1 MTEGPRIMVAGIG
14 NVFFSDDGFG
24 VEVANRLAREPL
36 PDCIR
41 VEDYGIRGVHLAHDL
56 CAGYDALVIIDA
68 MPMGDEPPGTV
79 VVLEPDVPPPASQTD
94 DDGDPVPVMDAHT
107 MSPLAVLT
115 TLANLGG
122 SVDRI
127 LVVGC
132 QPATIED
139 GMGLSEPVAAA
150 VDRAVEMVSEL
161 LTELVGDLL
170 TDVCQPAGRETRST

>member
-1 MTEGPRIMVAGIG
+1 MSPRILCAGIG
-14 NVFFSDDGFG
+14 NIFFSDDGFG
-24 VEVANRLAREPL
+24 VEVANRLASAAVPEGV
-36 PDCIR
+36 R
-41 VEDYGIRGVHLAHDL
+41 VEDYGIRGVHLAYEL
-56 CAGYDALVIIDA
+56 CDGYDALVIIDA
-68 MPMGDEPPGTV
+68 MPMGDEPPGTL
-79 VVLEPDVPPPASQTD
+79 VVLEPDVPPSASED
-94 DDGDPVPVMDAHT
+94 DDDIAPFMDAHT
-107 MSPLAVLT
+107 MSPLTVLA

-132 QPATIED
+132 QPATIEE

-170 TDVCQPAGRETRST
+170 TDVCQPAGRETRT

>member
-1 MTEGPRIMVAGIG
+1 MSARILCAGIG
-14 NVFFSDDGFG
+14 NIFFSDDGFG
-24 VEVANRLAREPL
+24 VEVANRLACLPV
-36 PDCIR
+36 PDCVR
-41 VEDYGIRGVHLAHDL
+41 VEDYGIRGVHLAYEL
-56 CAGYDALVIIDA
+56 CDGYDALVIIDA
-68 MPMGDEPPGTV
+68 MPMGDEPPGTL
-79 VVLEPDVPPPASQTD
+79 VVLEPDAPPSASAD
-94 DDGDPVPVMDAHT
+94 DDEIAPFMDAHT
-107 MSPLAVLT
+107 MSPLTVLT

-132 QPATIED
+132 QPATIEE

-170 TDVCQPAGRETRST
+170 TDVCQPAGRETRT

>member
-1 MTEGPRIMVAGIG
+1 MTVETRILCAGIG

-24 VEVANRLAREPL
+24 VEVANRLARLPV
-36 PDCIR
+36 PDCVRI
-41 VEDYGIRGVHLAHDL
+41 EDYGIRGVHLAYDL
-56 CAGYDALVIIDA
+56 LDGYDALVIIDA
-68 MPMGDEPPGTV
+68 LPMGDEPPGTV
-79 VVLEPDVPPPASQTD
+79 VVLEPDPPPPAQHGAD
-94 DDGDPVPVMDAHT
+94 DDVVPVMDAHT
-107 MSPLAVLT
+107 MSPLVVLT

-132 QPATIED
+132 QPETIEE
-139 GMGLSEPVAAA
+139 GMGLSDPVAAA

-170 TDVCQPAGRETRST
+170 TDVCQPAGRETRT

>member
-1 MTEGPRIMVAGIG
+1 MSPRVLCAGIG
-14 NVFFSDDGFG
+14 NIFFSDDGFG
-24 VEVANRLAREPL
+24 VEVVNRLRHL
-36 PDCIR
+36 PVPDGVR
-41 VEDYGIRGVHLAHDL
+41 VEDYGIRGVHLAYEL
-56 CAGYDALVIIDA
+56 CESYDALVLIDA

-79 VVLEPDVPPPASQTD
+79 VILEPDAPPSSENDEDIAPI
-94 DDGDPVPVMDAHT
+94 MDAHT
-107 MSPLAVLT
+107 MSPLVVLT

-132 QPATIED
+132 QPETVEE

-170 TDVCQPAGRETRST
+170 TNVCQPAGRETRAT

>member
-1 MTEGPRIMVAGIG
+1 MSGRILVAGIG
-14 NVFFSDDGFG
+14 NIFFGDDGFG
-24 VEVANRLAREPL
+24 IEVASRLARLPL
-36 PDCIR
+36 PDCVT
-41 VEDYGIRGVHLAHDL
+41 VEDYGIRGVFLAYEL
-56 CAGYDALVIIDA
+56 CEGYDTLVLIDA

-79 VVLEPDVPPPASQTD
+79 VILEPDVPPPSSED
-94 DDGDPVPVMDAHT
+94 DDEIAPVMDAHS

-132 QPATIED
+132 QPATIEE
-139 GMGLSEPVAAA
+139 GMGLSEPVAEA
-150 VDRAVEMVSEL
+150 VDRAVQMVSEL

-170 TDVCQPAGRETRST
+170 TDVCQPAGRETRT

>member
-1 MTEGPRIMVAGIG
+1 MSPRILCAGIG

-24 VEVANRLAREPL
+24 VEVANRLAHL
-36 PDCIR
+36 PRPDGVR
-41 VEDYGIRGVHLAHDL
+41 VEDFGIRGVHLAYEL
-56 CAGYDALVIIDA
+56 CEDYDALVLIDA
-68 MPMGDEPPGTV
+68 MPMGDEPPGTI
-79 VVLEPDVPPPASQTD
+79 VVLEPDAPPSSEEEDEGAPF
-94 DDGDPVPVMDAHT
+94 MDAHT
-107 MSPLAVLT
+107 MSPLVVLR

-132 QPATIED
+132 QPATIEE
-139 GMGLSEPVAAA
+139 GMGLSEPVAEA

-170 TDVCQPAGRETRST
+170 TNVCQPAGRETRAT

>member
-1 MTEGPRIMVAGIG
+1 MSARILVAGIG

-24 VEVANRLAREPL
+24 VEVANRLARLPV
-36 PDCIR
+36 PDCVT
-41 VEDYGIRGVHLAHDL
+41 VEDFGISGVHLAYEL
-56 CAGYDALVIIDA
+56 CEGYDAVVLIDA

-79 VVLEPDVPPPASQTD
+79 VVLEPDRPTSSQD
-94 DDGDPVPVMDAHT
+94 EDEMVPVMDAHT
-107 MSPLAVLT
+107 MSPLTVLT

-132 QPATIED
+132 QPATIEE

-150 VDRAVEMVSEL
+150 VDRAIEMVSEL

-170 TDVCQPAGRETRST
+170 TDVCQPAGRETRT

>member
-1 MTEGPRIMVAGIG
+1 MSARILVAGIG

-24 VEVANRLAREPL
+24 VEVANRLARLPV
-36 PDCIR
+36 PDCVT
-41 VEDYGIRGVHLAHDL
+41 VEDFGIRGVHLAYEL
-56 CAGYDALVIIDA
+56 CEGYDAVVLIDA

-79 VVLEPDVPPPASQTD
+79 VVLEPDPPPSSQNED
-94 DDGDPVPVMDAHT
+94 EMVPVMDAHT
-107 MSPLAVLT
+107 MSPLTVLT

-132 QPATIED
+132 QPATIEE

-150 VDRAVEMVSEL
+150 VDRAIEMVSEL

-170 TDVCQPAGRETRST
+170 TDVCQPAGRETRT

>member
-1 MTEGPRIMVAGIG
+1 MSPRILCAGIG
-14 NVFFSDDGFG
+14 NIFFSDDGFG
-24 VEVANRLAREPL
+24 VEVANRLA
-36 PDCIR
+36 CIPVPECVR
-41 VEDYGIRGVHLAHDL
+41 VEDYGIRGVHLAYDL
-56 CAGYDALVIIDA
+56 CDGYDALVIIDA

-79 VVLEPDVPPPASQTD
+79 VVLEPDVPPPASED
-94 DDGDPVPVMDAHT
+94 DDEIAPFMDAHT
-107 MSPLAVLT
+107 MSPLTVLT

-132 QPATIED
+132 QPATIEE

-170 TDVCQPAGRETRST
+170 TDVCQPAGRETRT